1 LLTAGISVLGMA
13 LTLVLPEPA
22 GRSLEDVHAST
33 PAVVHQPLRVA
44 DSA

>member
-13 LTLVLPEPA
+13 LTFVLPSLP
-22 GRSLEDVHAST
+22 GSLEDMHAST
-33 PAVVHQPLRVA
+33 PAVVPQPLRVA